1 MISLKAPY
9 TIEEY
14 INLLVKY
21 ESIITCLDVV
31 LISQKMF

>member
-9 TIEEY
+9 IIKEY

-21 ESIITCLDVV
+21 ESSSFLDVV